1 MSHHAARHSDG
12 CRECGLPLCSEKCW
26 SCHGAASSWDY
37 LCEECGGRGQLLLCP
52 RRAHHSPP
60 LPSQRAAERSYWIGG
75 ANQQPILL
83 QGLSRASLPARTILQ
98 HQLQQSRSYA
108 AILV

>member
-60 LPSQRAAERSYWIGG
+60 LPSQRAAERSYWNDSEGQIS
-75 ANQQPILL
+75 NPFYC
-83 QGLSRASLPARTILQ
+83 RA
-98 HQLQQSRSYA
+98 
-108 AILV
+108 